1 MTREGIVFK
10 IKKYALHDGP
20 GIRTTI
26 FLKGCPLRCWWCHN
40 PEGQSPEPQPMPLV
54 AATSTD
60 NGRGE
65 IVGRVWTVDAPLA
78 EIEKDRI
85 FYDESDGG
93 VTFSGGEPLA
103 QPDFVAALLDAC
115 RNREIHTAVDTS
127 GYAPE
132 SVVRDVLARAD
143 LILYDLKLMDETRH
157 RHYTGVGNRRILEN
171 LRIAASLGPAL
182 IVRIPLIP
190 GINDDAENLGRTAAF
205 LSDLPALQRVDLLP
219 FHSIADGKYRR
230 LERENLMA
238 GVRSPGRKECQAHGG
253 LFTACGLAV
262 TVGGET

>member
-1 MTREGIVFK
+1 MTKEGIVFK

-20 GIRTTI
+20 GIRTTV
-26 FLKGCPLRCWWCHN
+26 FFKGCPLRCWWCHN
-40 PEGQSPEPQPMPLV
+40 PEGQDFAPQPMSL
-54 AATSTD
+54 AAA
-60 NGRGE
+60 GAACKGE
-65 IVGRVWTVDAPLA
+65 VVGRSWTPDALMA

-85 FYDESDGG
+85 FYDESGGG

-103 QPDFVAALLDAC
+103 QPDFLAALLDAC
-115 RNREIHTAVDTS
+115 RKREIHTAVDTS

-132 SVVRDVLARAD
+132 TVVRDLLVRAD
-143 LILYDLKLMDETRH
+143 LVLYDLKLMEEARH

-171 LRIAASLGPAL
+171 LKIAASLGPAL
-182 IVRIPLIP
+182 IVRIPLMQ
-190 GINDDAENLGRTAAF
+190 GINTDAENLGRTAAF
-205 LSDLPALQRVDLLP
+205 IRDLPAVQRVDLLP

-230 LERENLMA
+230 LERNNPMS
-238 GVRSPGRKECQAHGG
+238 GIRSLDRKECQAHGG